1 MNAVTLALYLG
12 YGIYTVFPFK
22 DWVLNMGG
30 GMAASRT
37 VLSILLFVIAVV
49 IAHFIVKKVTNRT
62 TGPSSFP
69 SKAIQFVLAIA
80 FIFALGYDSFAIT
93 RLYEFPPIINTV
105 FNPSY
110 FFYWFIAPLVG
121 LFFFSR

>member
-30 GMAASRT
+30 GAAASRT

-49 IAHFIVKKVTNRT
+49 LAHFVVRKVTGK
-62 TGPSSFP
+62 TGPTSFA
-69 SKAIQFVLAIA
+69 SRALQFVLAIT

-93 RLYEFPPIINTV
+93 RLYEFPGFINTI

>member
-1 MNAVTLALYLG
+1 MNAITLSLYLG
-12 YGIYTVFPFK
+12 YGIYTLFPFK

-30 GMAASRT
+30 GAAASRT

-49 IAHFIVKKVTNRT
+49 ISHFVIKKVIGR
-62 TGPSSFP
+62 TGPSRFP
-69 SKAIQFVLAIA
+69 SKAIQFILAIG
-80 FIFALGYDSFAIT
+80 FLFALGYFSFAIT
-93 RLYEFPPIINTV
+93 RLYEFPPIINTI
-105 FNPSY
+105 FDPSY